1 MVAMKLRILPAA
13 ALLLFACDQSAA
25 PTAPGEMPPAAES
38 ANPDRVT
45 RVDGS
50 NTIVGCNGDII
61 LVENHEQIV
70 TAFVGTAT
78 HGHLQLH
85 IIELNSTA
93 TDLTTGEVLRVN
105 GALNETANGDFT
117 SETSPGEF
125 NLSMHQTYIGSG
137 GREIHVVLT
146 VHVTINPNGAL
157 TVNRFVAS
165 QEC

>member
-1 MVAMKLRILPAA
+1 MHPAA
-13 ALLLFACDQSAA
+13 A
-25 PTAPGEMPPAAES
+25 S
-38 ANPDRVT
+38 ANPDLVT
-45 RVDGS
+45 RVDAS
-50 NTIVGCNGDII
+50 NTIVGCNGDLI
-61 LVENHEQIV
+61 LVQNHEQII
-70 TAFVGTAT
+70 TSFQGTAT

-93 TDLTTGEVLRVN
+93 TDLTTGEVFTVN

-146 VHVTINPNGAL
+146 AHVTINPNGTL

-165 QEC
+165 QQC